1 MPSKEDIMKA
11 IKKVKD
17 PEIPVNVVDLG
28 FIYGVEIDDGVVDV
42 EMTLTIPGC
51 PMHQVLTRQ
60 VEEAVEGVEGVKE
73 VNVEL
78 TFEPRWT
85 VENITEDGKAR
96 LKELGYNI

>member
-1 MPSKEDIMKA
+1 MKA